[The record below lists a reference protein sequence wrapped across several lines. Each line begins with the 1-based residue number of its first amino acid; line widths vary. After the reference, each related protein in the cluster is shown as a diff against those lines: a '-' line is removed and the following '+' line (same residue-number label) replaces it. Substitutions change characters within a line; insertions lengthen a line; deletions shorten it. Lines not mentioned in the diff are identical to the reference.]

1 VTSFF
6 NKIGPVPFHFYVH
19 VDSSF
24 THKHN
29 KGYEEGMVVGL
40 TSIPGRSWGFSVIFS
55 KGGALYRQIP
65 PHALAFSESTEPWS
79 LDQAQLWNC
88 YSYSFTTLYN
98 PILKGMRMS
107 AKILGEIYFGEYLF
121 SATHLEDGW
130 SNTPEQDKE
139 FFFIKL
145 DNGRITIQ
153 PTNRI
158 TFIDKSFV
166 DSNDVPILKL
176 NQTIYSCSEN

>member
-1 VTSFF
+1 MSFY
-6 NKIGPVPFHFYVH
+6 KIGHTPFHFYAS

-24 THKHN
+24 THKN
-29 KGYEEGMVVGL
+29 NQGYEEAMVIGL
-40 TSIPGRSWGFSVIFS
+40 TSIPGRCWGLSVIFS

-65 PHALAFSESTEPWS
+65 PHALAFSDKVPPWN

-107 AKILGEIYFGEYLF
+107 TKIHNKIYYGEYLF
-121 SATHLEDGW
+121 SVTHIEDGW

-145 DNGRITIQ
+145 DNGRLTIQ

-158 TFIDKSFV
+158 AFIDGSFV
-166 DSNDVPILKL
+166 DPLVIPHLKL
-176 NQTIYSCSEN
+176 NQTVYSSSEKQF

>member
-1 VTSFF
+1 MSFY
-6 NKIGPVPFHFYVH
+6 KIGHTPFHFYAS

-24 THKHN
+24 THKN
-29 KGYEEGMVVGL
+29 NQGYEEAMVVGL
-40 TSIPGRSWGFSVIFS
+40 TSIPGRCWGLSVIFS

-65 PHALAFSESTEPWS
+65 PHALAFSDKVPPWN

-107 AKILGEIYFGEYLF
+107 TKIHNKIYYGEYLF
-121 SATHLEDGW
+121 SVTHLDDGW

-145 DNGRITIQ
+145 DNGRLTIQ

-158 TFIDKSFV
+158 AFIDGSFV
-166 DSNDVPILKL
+166 DSLVIPSLKL
-176 NQTIYSCSEN
+176 NQTVYSCSEKQL